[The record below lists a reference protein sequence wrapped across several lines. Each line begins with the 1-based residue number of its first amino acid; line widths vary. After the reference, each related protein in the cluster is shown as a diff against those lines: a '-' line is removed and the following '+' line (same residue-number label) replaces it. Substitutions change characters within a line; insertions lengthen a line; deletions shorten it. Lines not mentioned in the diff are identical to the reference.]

1 MREIQVRKWKAKYP
15 AFKDGKPTGK
25 IHKTNEDTVKLFRVL
40 MNKGSGKSIMMFGF
54 ESYNLI
60 NEAMKVL
67 HESEQTGI
75 MRMSEPVYDFFIEL
89 LKSQVPSFW
98 AMNPDISKTIEE
110 FLNSPMIT
118 KGNITVAEQMEVEQ
132 YV

>member
-1 MREIQVRKWKAKYP
+1 MREIQVTKWTAKYP

-25 IHKTNEDTVKLFRVL
+25 VHNTNEDTVKLFRVL
-40 MNKGSGKSIMMFGF
+40 IDKDSGKKILMFGF

-67 HESEQTGI
+67 DEADKTGT
-75 MRMSEPVYDFFIEL
+75 MRMSEPVYDFFVEL

-98 AMNPDISKTIEE
+98 AFNPDISKTIEE
-110 FLNSPMIT
+110 FLNSPMIM
-118 KGNITVAEQMEVEQ
+118 KEVDIN
-132 YV
+132 V